1 LTNNSSNQL
10 KGAAGFTA
18 SGYQSVST
26 KRVEKLLREVRETVL
41 FFCGYFLLLILLKKT
56 F

>member
-1 LTNNSSNQL
+1 LNNNSFNQL

-26 KRVEKLLREVRETVL
+26 KRVEKLLREVRETK
-41 FFCGYFLLLILLKKT
+41 FYFSAAT
-56 F
+56 FYGLYY